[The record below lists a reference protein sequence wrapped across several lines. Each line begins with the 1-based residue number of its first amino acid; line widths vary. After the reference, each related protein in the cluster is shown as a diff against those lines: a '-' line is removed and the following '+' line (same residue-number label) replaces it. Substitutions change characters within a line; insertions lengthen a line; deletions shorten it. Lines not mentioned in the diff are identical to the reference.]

1 MSLLETVDLSV
12 HYGSVQ
18 ALRDVSVRI
27 PERGVVAVIGSNGAG
42 KSSFLKTVAGLVK
55 SSAGVVRFE
64 GDDITGLKTH
74 ERLERGIVLCPE
86 GRRLFPQLT
95 VLENIRMGAFRVR
108 DSRQFRQRL
117 DFVYEIFPRVA
128 ERHRQIASSLSGGEQ
143 QMVAIAR
150 SLMSRPKVL
159 LLDEPTLG
167 LAPKLVLE
175 VSRLVKLINDEG
187 ITVVIV
193 EQNAKLAL
201 RVSDEAFVLET
212 GKVALAGRSV
222 ELLDSDAVQSAYLGG
237 AAEVTAARY
246 SEEPRV

>member
-12 HYGSVQ
+12 HYDSVQ
-18 ALRDVSVRI
+18 ALRGVTVRI
-27 PERGVVAVIGSNGAG
+27 PKRGVVAIIGSNGAG
-42 KSSFLKTVAGLVK
+42 KSSFLKTVSGLVK
-55 SSAGVVRFE
+55 ASAGVVRFE

-108 DSRQFRQRL
+108 DSRQFRDRL
-117 DFVYEIFPRVA
+117 DFVHEIFPRIA

-175 VSRLVKLINDEG
+175 VSRLVKLINEEG

-201 RVSDEAFVLET
+201 RVSNEAFVLET
-212 GKVALAGRSV
+212 GKVALAGRSS
-222 ELLDSDAVQSAYLGG
+222 ELLNSNAVQSAYLGG
-237 AAEVTAARY
+237 ATEVRPEGC